1 MCIIHPVCLAHPYNM
16 SSSSLLVVAC
26 IAIYCVCTYLVW
38 RDAKSSIAESRSAY
52 TIPVLTGLVI
62 VLHGALLH
70 QNIYSENGPNISL
83 GLAISMAGWVSVF
96 LHLCISL
103 IRQNINLGI
112 IVMPIGLIA
121 VTIGAISTSQ
131 KLSFDQIPE
140 GMGWHI
146 ALAVPTY
153 GVLCVAFAQ
162 ACLLIVQDRML
173 HRPNQGTGLLS
184 LPAIQTMETNL
195 YWLTLAGFLLMTVNL
210 VMGMAS
216 NYRNY
221 GVLFNFNHHILLSIL
236 AWVGFASLL
245 IGRKIAGWRGEIA
258 AKWTIISFGVLF
270 LAYFGTRFVNDILL
284 GS

>member
-1 MCIIHPVCLAHPYNM
+1 M
-16 SSSSLLVVAC
+16 SSSSFLVAAC
-26 IAIYCVCTYLVW
+26 IAIYCVCTYLFW
-38 RDAKSSIAESRSAY
+38 RDTKSSVTENRYTY
-52 TIPVLTGLVI
+52 TIPVLTVLVI
-62 VLHGALLH
+62 ILHGYLLYRS
-70 QNIYSENGPNISL
+70 IYSENGPIISL

-103 IRQNINLGI
+103 LRKNIKLGI

-121 VTIGAISTSQ
+121 VVLGAVSTSQ
-131 KLSFDQIPE
+131 TLAFDQIPE

-173 HRPNQGTGLLS
+173 HRPNQGAGLLS
-184 LPAIQTMETNL
+184 LPAIQTMEANL
-195 YWLTLAGFLLMTVNL
+195 YWLTLAGFTLMTVNL

-216 NYRNY
+216 NYRNS
-221 GVLFNFNHHILLSIL
+221 GVLLSLNHHILLSIL
-236 AWVGFASLL
+236 AWIGFASLL

-258 AKWTIISFGVLF
+258 AKWTIIAFGVLF

-284 GS
+284 GG